1 MWPEPKAASNYNSSH
16 NAPPHSVN
24 GDMFQQRLPIHSARK
39 KFLEEMQKTDCAIV
53 VGETASGKTTQ
64 IPQYLLK
71 SGFSKGGVIAC
82 TQPRRVAA
90 ITIAQRV
97 SQELDSEVGEKVG
110 YCVRFEDCT
119 SLSTKIKYMTDG
131 MLVRESI
138 GDKLLLKYSF
148 IILDEAHERT
158 VHTDILFG
166 IVKVAQKIRKHR
178 NLAPLK
184 LIIMSAT
191 MDVDHFSQYFNKAP
205 VLYVEGRLHSIT
217 LKYTALEQSDYL
229 GASIIT
235 ILQIHQE
242 APPNEDILVFLTGQE
257 EIESVAQTIKDIGL
271 TLPSSLPN
279 LTICP
284 LYASLPHSQQLR
296 AFRETPSGYRKVV
309 LSTNIAETSVTIR
322 GIKYV
327 VDTGKVK
334 AKKFHPSSGLDV
346 LAVQWISQA
355 QAWQRAG
362 RAGREKPGIVYRL
375 YSEEE
380 FEKLDLNTVPEI
392 QRSSLS
398 NTLLQMMA
406 VGIDDVQN
414 FDFMDRPSKNA
425 IAVALNELSILG
437 AITEESGKHYLTA
450 LGKRMSYFPLEPK
463 LSKAIISAKDYH
475 CVEEMLSLVAMLS
488 VESILHIPYT
498 KRDEAMAVRKK
509 FTASEGDF
517 FMLINIF
524 RAYRQNKGNR
534 TWCFENFVNGRNMT
548 TVLSIRKQLREL
560 CLKANIP
567 VVSSSSDLSPLRK
580 CIAAA
585 FFTNA
590 AELHPDGT
598 YRAIDS
604 NQTVQIHPSSCLFQS
619 KPGYVIFN
627 ELIHTTKCYM
637 RDLCVVD
644 PDWLYDAAPEYFR
657 KKLKR
662 RQ

>member
-1 MWPEPKAASNYNSSH
+1 MLPEHNSTAQFNFSSQS
-16 NAPPHSVN
+16 PMG
-24 GDMFQQRLPIHSARK
+24 GDAFQPNLPIHGARK
-39 KFLEEMQKTDCAIV
+39 RFLEEIQKTDSAIV

-64 IPQYLLK
+64 IPQFLIKNGLVK
-71 SGFSKGGVIAC
+71 SGIIAC

-97 SQELDSEVGEKVG
+97 SQELGTEVGEKVG

-119 SLSTKIKYMTDG
+119 SSSTKIKYMTDG

-138 GDKLLLKYSF
+138 GDKLLMKYSF

-158 VHTDILFG
+158 IHTDVLFG
-166 IVKVAQKIRKHR
+166 LVKVAQKIRKQRH
-178 NLAPLK
+178 LAPLK

-191 MDVDHFSQYFNKAP
+191 MDVDHFSRYFNHCP
-205 VLYVEGRLHSIT
+205 VLYVEGRLHPIT
-217 LKYTALEQSDYL
+217 LKYTAIEQSDYL
-229 GASIIT
+229 GAAIIT
-235 ILQIHQE
+235 ILQLHQE
-242 APPNEDILVFLTGQE
+242 SPPNEDILVFLTGQE
-257 EIESVAQTIKDIGL
+257 EIESVAQTIKDICL
-271 TLPSSLPN
+271 TLPSTLPR
-279 LTICP
+279 LAICP
-284 LYASLPHSQQLR
+284 LYASLPHTQQLK
-296 AFRETPSGYRKVV
+296 AFKTTPAGMRKLV
-309 LSTNIAETSVTIR
+309 LATNIAETSVTIR

-334 AKKFHPSSGLDV
+334 AKKFHPSSGLDI

-362 RAGREKPGIVYRL
+362 RAGREKAGFVYRL
-375 YSEEE
+375 YTEEE
-380 FEKLDLNTVPEI
+380 FEKLDPNSIPEI
-392 QRSSLS
+392 QRCSLT

-406 VGIDDVQN
+406 IGIEDVKN

-425 IAVALNELSILG
+425 ISAALDELDILG
-437 AITEESGKHYLTA
+437 AVTESSGKHYLTS

-475 CVEEMLSLVAMLS
+475 CVEEMLSLVSMLS
-488 VESILHIPYT
+488 VESVLHIPYS
-498 KRDEAMAVRKK
+498 KREEALAVRKK

-517 FMLINIF
+517 FMLLNIY
-524 RAYRQNKGNR
+524 RAYRQNKGSR
-534 TWCFENFVNGRNMT
+534 SWCFDNFVNFRNMT
-548 TVLSIRKQLREL
+548 TVLDIRKQLREL
-560 CLKANIP
+560 CIKANIP
-567 VVSSSSDLSPLRK
+567 ISSNQSDLTPLRK
-580 CIAAA
+580 CVAFG

-604 NQTVQIHPSSCLFQS
+604 NQVVQIHPSSCLFLC
-619 KPGYVIFN
+619 KPAYVVFN

-662 RQ
+662 PK